1 MTVRSYAKINL
12 GLRILARRGDGFH
25 DLVTIFHRVDLFDT
39 LHFEVT
45 AGGIS
50 LESDHEDIPTD
61 DGNLCVR
68 AARLL
73 LAQQRGMGVHIT
85 LHKRVPAGAGLGGGS
100 ANAAT
105 VLRFLPSLFGFHLP
119 QEEVLEMA
127 TILGSDV
134 PFFLQDGSAVARSRG
149 EQLEYF
155 SWRCPWW
162 IVLVHPG
169 VHVSTAWAYANLRLS
184 EAAGDV
190 DLRQALLSASAAVS
204 GSPPSLSSF
213 EDGGTLTDA
222 DSSANPSAQK
232 AASAF
237 SELMH
242 NDFEPLVM
250 QAHPEI
256 QAIKKRLL
264 NAGAVGALMSG
275 SGSAV
280 YGLFSSQKQAMD
292 CAATFPADQLLS
304 VTEPDFSPEY
314 LPWDS

>member
-12 GLRILARRGDGFH
+12 GLRVLARRGDGYH
-25 DLVTIFHRVDLFDT
+25 DIVTIFHRVDLFDT

-45 AGGIS
+45 DGGIS
-50 LESDHEDIPTD
+50 LESNRDDIPTD

-73 LAQQRGMGVHIT
+73 LAQQRGKGVHIT

-119 QEEVLEMA
+119 QEELLEMA

-155 SWRCPWW
+155 SWSCPWW
-162 IVLVHPG
+162 IVLIHPT

-184 EAAGDV
+184 EQASDV
-190 DLRQALLSASAAVS
+190 NLREVLLRASADVS
-204 GSPPSLSSF
+204 GSPASLSST
-213 EDGGTLTDA
+213 EGSVAPTHA
-222 DSSANPSAQK
+222 DN
-232 AASAF
+232 AASAL
-237 SELMH
+237 SVLMH

-256 QAIKKRLL
+256 PATKQRLL
-264 NAGAVGALMSG
+264 DAGAVGALMSG

-280 YGLFSSQKQAMD
+280 YGLFSSQKAARD
-292 CAATFPADQLLS
+292 CAASFPADQVLS

-314 LPWDS
+314 LSRDS